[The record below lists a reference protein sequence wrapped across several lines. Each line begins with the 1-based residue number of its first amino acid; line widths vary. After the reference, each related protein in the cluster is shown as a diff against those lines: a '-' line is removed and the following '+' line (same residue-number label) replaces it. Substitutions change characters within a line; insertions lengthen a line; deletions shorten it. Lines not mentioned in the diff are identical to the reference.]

1 VFVSLESVIDME
13 GATCK
18 EIEKNRMLF
27 KKAARR
33 SKKKDSSK
41 LASSFY
47 SFHLNN
53 YAYFFSG
60 E

>member
-27 KKAARR
+27 KK
-33 SKKKDSSK
+33 SPKKIKK
-41 LASSFY
+41 
-47 SFHLNN
+47 
-53 YAYFFSG
+53 
-60 E
+60 ERQQ